1 MLLSAAQIPTHA
13 QLNPFVFSQCFQEAF
28 QEGYRCLIYTAINA
42 KGSATYQN
50 AVQAREEFYEDYPE
64 AKETFH
70 IHILDSR
77 TYTMGYGWAVV
88 QGARMARDGADE
100 GEVVAYIQDWI
111 DHARV
116 IFAPLDLRF
125 AKKSGRVSAAAAF
138 MGDALGL
145 KPIMTFENG
154 DSKVLSKVRG
164 EKNVVP
170 ALLELCRKTRKPGT
184 PYLVIE
190 GNNREQAARLEAV
203 SARIFALA
211 EADPGKE
218 DQLRKFTSYYLPTA
232 LKLLHTY
239 AQLDGQGVDG
249 ENITKTKQSI
259 ERSLDL
265 LVTAFENQLDKLFQS
280 DALDVSADIAALEGM
295 LNLDGLSGANDFTP
309 Q

>member
-1 MLLSAAQIPTHA
+1 MVPIKFVTDSAADIPRALREELDIQVLPFPIAMGAKELQDGYDFTPEEFYPMLLSASQIPTHA
-13 QLNPFVFSQCFQEAF
+13 QLTPFVFSQCFHEAF
-28 QEGYRCLIYTAINA
+28 QDGFRCLIYTAINS

-50 AVQAREEFYEDYPE
+50 AVQARDEFYEDFPE
-64 AKETFH
+64 ARDTFH

-88 QGARMARDGADE
+88 QGAKMARAGADE
-100 GEVVAYIQDWI
+100 GEGLAYLQDWI

-145 KPIMTFENG
+145 KPIMTFEGG
-154 DSKVLSKVRG
+154 DSKVVSKVRG

-190 GNNREQAARLEAV
+190 GNNREQAARLEAE
-203 SARIFALA
+203 SAKELGGPA
-211 EADPGKE
+211 EM
-218 DQLRKFTSYYLPTA
+218 
-232 LKLLHTY
+232 TY
-239 AQLDGQGVDG
+239 PIGGV
-249 ENITKTKQSI
+249 ISI
-259 ERSLDL
+259 NAGPNLIG
-265 LVTAFENQLDKLFQS
+265 LVYQEA
-280 DALDVSADIAALEGM
+280 
-295 LNLDGLSGANDFTP
+295 
-309 Q
+309 

>member
-1 MLLSAAQIPTHA
+1 MLPIKFVTDSAADIPRA
-13 QLNPFVFSQCFQEAF
+13 LREELGIQVLPFPIAMGNKELQDGYVFSQCFQEAF
-28 QEGYRCLIYTAINA
+28 QEGCRCLIYTAINA

-50 AVQAREEFYEDYPE
+50 AAQAREEFYEDYPE

-184 PYLVIE
+184 YLVIE
-190 GNNREQAARLEAV
+190 GNNREQAARLEE
-203 SARIFALA
+203 
-211 EADPGKE
+211 EAAKNLGAPADM
-218 DQLRKFTSYYLPTA
+218 
-232 LKLLHTY
+232 TY
-239 AQLDGQGVDG
+239 SIGGVVAINAG
-249 ENITKTKQSI
+249 PNLIG
-259 ERSLDL
+259 
-265 LVTAFENQLDKLFQS
+265 LVYRE
-280 DALDVSADIAALEGM
+280 E
-295 LNLDGLSGANDFTP
+295 
-309 Q
+309 

>member
-1 MLLSAAQIPTHA
+1 MVPIKFVTDSAADIPRALREELNIQVLPFPIAMGSRELQDSYDFTPEEFYPMLLAASQIPTHA
-13 QLNPFVFSQCFQEAF
+13 QLTPFVFSQCFHEAF
-28 QEGYRCLIYTAINA
+28 QDGYRCLIYTAINS

-50 AVQAREEFYEDYPE
+50 AVQAREEFYEDFPE

-70 IHILDSR
+70 IHILDSH

-170 ALLELCRKTRKPGT
+170 ALLELCLKTRKPGT

-190 GNNREQAARLEAV
+190 GNNREQATRLEAE
-203 SARIFALA
+203 SA
-211 EADPGKE
+211 KE
-218 DQLRKFTSYYLPTA
+218 LGESA
-232 LKLLHTY
+232 AMTY
-239 AQLDGQGVDG
+239 PIGGVVAINAG
-249 ENITKTKQSI
+249 PNLIG
-259 ERSLDL
+259 
-265 LVTAFENQLDKLFQS
+265 LVYRE
-280 DALDVSADIAALEGM
+280 E
-295 LNLDGLSGANDFTP
+295 
-309 Q
+309 

>member
-1 MLLSAAQIPTHA
+1 MVPIKFVTDSAADIPRALREELDIQVLPFPIAIGAKELQDGYDFTPEEFYPMLLSASQIPTHA
-13 QLNPFVFSQCFQEAF
+13 QLTPFVFSQCFHEAF
-28 QEGYRCLIYTAINA
+28 QDGFRCLIYTAINS

-50 AVQAREEFYEDYPE
+50 AVQARDEFYEDFPE
-64 AKETFH
+64 ARGTFH

-88 QGARMARDGADE
+88 QGAKMARAGADE
-100 GEVVAYIQDWI
+100 GEVLAYLQDWI

-145 KPIMTFENG
+145 KPIMTFEGG
-154 DSKVLSKVRG
+154 DSKVVSKVRG

-190 GNNREQAARLEAV
+190 GNNREQAARLEAE
-203 SARIFALA
+203 SAKELGGPA
-211 EADPGKE
+211 EM
-218 DQLRKFTSYYLPTA
+218 
-232 LKLLHTY
+232 TY
-239 AQLDGQGVDG
+239 PIGGV
-249 ENITKTKQSI
+249 ISI
-259 ERSLDL
+259 NAGPNLIG
-265 LVTAFENQLDKLFQS
+265 LVYQEA
-280 DALDVSADIAALEGM
+280 
-295 LNLDGLSGANDFTP
+295 
-309 Q
+309 

>member
-1 MLLSAAQIPTHA
+1 MLLAASQIPTHA
-13 QLNPFVFSQCFQEAF
+13 QLTPFVFSQCFHEAF
-28 QEGYRCLIYTAINA
+28 QDGYRCLIYTAINS

-50 AVQAREEFYEDYPE
+50 AVQAREEFYENFPE

-70 IHILDSR
+70 IHILDSH

-190 GNNREQAARLEAV
+190 GNNREQAARLEAE
-203 SARIFALA
+203 SA
-211 EADPGKE
+211 KE
-218 DQLRKFTSYYLPTA
+218 LGESA
-232 LKLLHTY
+232 AMTY
-239 AQLDGQGVDG
+239 PIGGVVAINAG
-249 ENITKTKQSI
+249 PNLIG
-259 ERSLDL
+259 
-265 LVTAFENQLDKLFQS
+265 LVYRE
-280 DALDVSADIAALEGM
+280 E
-295 LNLDGLSGANDFTP
+295 
-309 Q
+309 

>member
-1 MLLSAAQIPTHA
+1 MVPIKFVTDSAADIPRALREELDIQVLPFPIAIGAKELQDGYDFTPEEFYPMLLSASQIPTHA
-13 QLNPFVFSQCFQEAF
+13 QLTPFVFSQCFHEAF
-28 QEGYRCLIYTAINA
+28 QDGFRCLIYTAINS

-50 AVQAREEFYEDYPE
+50 AVQARDEFYEDFPE
-64 AKETFH
+64 ARDTFH

-88 QGARMARDGADE
+88 QGAKMARAGADE
-100 GEVVAYIQDWI
+100 GEVLAYLQDWI

-145 KPIMTFENG
+145 KPIMTFEGG
-154 DSKVLSKVRG
+154 DSKVVSKVRG

-190 GNNREQAARLEAV
+190 GNNREQAARLEAE
-203 SARIFALA
+203 SAKELGGPA
-211 EADPGKE
+211 EM
-218 DQLRKFTSYYLPTA
+218 
-232 LKLLHTY
+232 TY
-239 AQLDGQGVDG
+239 PIGGV
-249 ENITKTKQSI
+249 ISI
-259 ERSLDL
+259 NAGPNLIG
-265 LVTAFENQLDKLFQS
+265 LVYQEA
-280 DALDVSADIAALEGM
+280 
-295 LNLDGLSGANDFTP
+295 
-309 Q
+309 